1 MKNCAVIK
9 QGEAF
14 LLDVDGR
21 TLPLYAYMTY
31 QPEKGRY
38 RDFLDAGV
46 RLVSVAVYAG
56 DRGINPSSG
65 IRPFRPGFMAGPGVY
80 DFQWVEQDFRGVYPA
95 APDAGNARLVGKR
108 ASGGSVPGCLRRAG
122 PVFLF
127 IAGLAGGL

>member
-1 MKNCAVIK
+1 M
-9 QGEAF
+9 
-14 LLDVDGR
+14 LDVDGR

-80 DFQWVEQDFRGVYPA
+80 DFQWVEQDFRKAVCGERPGEVFILPRLMLEM
-95 APDAGNARLVGKR
+95 PGWWENAH
-108 ASGGSVPGCLRRAG
+108 